1 MERLSTQLSYNR
13 SNARDIIATA
23 DALERMPMLVGICR
37 RNGRPVNWPSS
48 EGLNSLQDM
57 AELIRRTMIESPPL
71 GLRDGGL
78 IRQGINPELDRL
90 KIISNSGYD
99 WFNQLESD
107 LRKELDIPNLKVRN
121 NRQIGWFIEVINSH
135 LSKVP

>member
-1 MERLSTQLSYNR
+1 
-13 SNARDIIATA
+13 
-23 DALERMPMLVGICR
+23 MLVGICSEMEDPLI
-37 RNGRPVNWPSS
+37 GHLT

-78 IRQGINPELDRL
+78 IRQGINTELDRL
-90 KIISNSGYD
+90 KIISNSGHE
-99 WFNQLESD
+99 WFNQLELD

-121 NRQIGWFIEVINSH
+121 NRQIGWFIEVTNSH
-135 LSKVP
+135 LVKFPKTGKENSK